1 MKNILEAKIYK
12 MHLMKNFKKKSL
24 HLGLIVKF
32 GPWDFNS
39 VQVIKHFFFLK
50 SNKMFFFI
58 TPQ

>member
-12 MHLMKNFKKKSL
+12 MHLMKNLKKRSL
-24 HLGLIVKF
+24 HFGLIVKF

-39 VQVIKHFFFLK
+39 VQVIKHFFSEIK
-50 SNKMFFFI
+50 QDVFFI